1 MSDEKKSVP
10 PRIAAH
16 TWKPGTSGNPGG
28 RPKGYERRIR
38 ECVDAMKADD
48 PVQDPENPNAKIP
61 AFEAIVKRAV
71 IDAVAGDK
79 YARDF
84 IADRLMGKPKQHV
97 DIKPVAPRAKADLSG
112 LSVDEKRA
120 HLQAYEAL
128 RDLAVAESAP
138 DEDERAPTEH

>member
-1 MSDEKKSVP
+1 MSDEKKAVP
-10 PRIAAH
+10 PQLVANAF
-16 TWKPGTSGNPGG
+16 KPGQSGNPGG

-38 ECVDAMKADD
+38 DVIDAMTADD
-48 PVQDPENPNAKIP
+48 PVPDPANPNAKIP

-71 IDAVAGDK
+71 LDAVAGDK

-97 DIKPVAPRAKADLSG
+97 DLKPVARTKADLSG
-112 LSVDEKRA
+112 LTPAQKRA

-128 RDLAVAESAP
+128 RDLGVTSSP
-138 DEDERAPTEH
+138 TDEDDRPPTEH